1 MHAYAHA
8 PWGLTMLSSGMRAVL
23 QKLMQRSIFQRWH
36 GYNGLVLVRER
47 ANQSNSLTHGVAL
60 ERRRCII
67 FYPRRRVWAPC
78 ASVLPVSA
86 TPLIAS
92 TRWSSFR
99 IHSQVA
105 AKRKCILGVPVRRQ
119 LRNGEMPTPGSCSI
133 QVS

>member
-1 MHAYAHA
+1 
-8 PWGLTMLSSGMRAVL
+8 MLSSGMRAVL

-86 TPLIAS
+86 TPFDRLYP
-92 TRWSSFR
+92 
-99 IHSQVA
+99 VV
-105 AKRKCILGVPVRRQ
+105 LVPDPQPSRGQTQMYFGCTGPTTITQRRNADAWQ
-119 LRNGEMPTPGSCSI
+119 L
-133 QVS
+133 